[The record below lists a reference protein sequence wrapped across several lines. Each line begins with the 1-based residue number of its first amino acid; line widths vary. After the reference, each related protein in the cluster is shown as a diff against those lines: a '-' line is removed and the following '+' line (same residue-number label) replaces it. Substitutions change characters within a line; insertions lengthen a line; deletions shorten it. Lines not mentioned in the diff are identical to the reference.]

1 MTDERHLATELLVVA
16 ARGISKSMSDALRPH
31 GLAPAQF
38 GILDLLDR
46 EGTLYPSTIAR
57 TMGIETSTTATTL
70 KRTEAHGFIV
80 REKDPLDA
88 RGVVVKMTAKG
99 RDTLPSARAA
109 VKKVEARALDGLT
122 DEEQKILQSAL
133 NQLILNMK

>member
-46 EGTLYPSTIAR
+46 EGTLYPSTMSIPRVCGHRIHEHVATDS
-57 TMGIETSTTATTL
+57 TMMWPPVPRHVAT
-70 KRTEAHGFIV
+70 
-80 REKDPLDA
+80 PL
-88 RGVVVKMTAKG
+88 R
-99 RDTLPSARAA
+99 
-109 VKKVEARALDGLT
+109 
-122 DEEQKILQSAL
+122 
-133 NQLILNMK
+133 